1 MTTAQPPKNK
11 MSQKQGFGIFF
22 ILIILA
28 SAFFL
33 YTNSTHENTAKVS
46 ISEALLQYQKGE
58 VTKVN
63 VDGNI
68 LKMTLKEGK
77 VLEVVKEDQATLM
90 DLGID
95 PTKVQVD
102 VKDGSNDG
110 FWSNILISFLP
121 LVFIVFL
128 LVFMFRQAQG
138 SASSAFSFGKS
149 KASLYDIGN
158 KKKITF
164 KDVAGVEE
172 AKEDLFEVVDFLK
185 NPKKYTHMGAKIP
198 RGVILYGPPGTGK
211 TLLARAVAGEA
222 GVPFYFISG
231 SEFVEMFVGVG
242 ASRVR
247 DLFQKARKNAPCI
260 IFMDEIDAVGR
271 QRGTGVGGGNDE
283 REQTLNQILVEM
295 DGFDNET
302 NVIVMASTNRP
313 DVLDPALLRPG
324 RFDRRIVIDLP
335 DIKAREEILRV
346 HSHGKPLADN
356 IDFLTIAQKTIGFSG
371 ADLESVMNEASILT
385 VKKREK
391 IVSQVNIDDAIE
403 RVLMGPE
410 RKSKTQNELEKKNT
424 AYHEAG
430 HAIVGASLKYCHPVH
445 KITTVPRGMS
455 LGSTWFLPQEDLRS
469 MTKVKFEHELASLL
483 GGRVAE
489 ELTFGKDMITT
500 GAQNDLERATKM
512 ARSMVTQYGM
522 SELLGTRVYGDQH
535 GSLFLGKNVM
545 ESRDYSEE
553 TASKID
559 REVLSIIQTAF
570 DTAMTIL
577 KKHSNELQIVSE
589 ALLKQETLL
598 KEEFEALLGRKQA
611 CDLS

>member
-1 MTTAQPPKNK
+1 

-33 YTNSTHENTAKVS
+33 YTNATHENTSKVS

-68 LKMTLKEGK
+68 LQMTLKEGK
-77 VLEVVKEDQATLM
+77 ILEVVKEDQATLM

-110 FWSNILISFLP
+110 FWGNMLISFLP

-138 SASSAFSFGKS
+138 SANSAFSFGKS
-149 KASLYDIGN
+149 KASLYDHGN

-185 NPKKYTHMGAKIP
+185 NPKKYTQMGAKIP
-198 RGVILYGPPGTGK
+198 KGVILYGPPGTGK

-247 DLFQKARKNAPCI
+247 DLFQKARKTAPCI

-324 RFDRRIVIDLP
+324 RFDRRITIDLP
-335 DIKAREEILRV
+335 DIKARQEILKV
-346 HSHGKPLADN
+346 HAQGKPITDEIN
-356 IDFLTIAQKTIGFSG
+356 YLTVAQKTIGFSG

-391 IVSQVNIDDAIE
+391 IISQKNVDEAIE

-410 RKSKTQNELEKKNT
+410 RKSKTQNELERKNT

-455 LGSTWFLPQEDLRS
+455 LGSTWFLPQEDMRS
-469 MTKVKFEHELASLL
+469 MTKIKFEHELASLL

-489 ELTFGKDMITT
+489 ELTFGNDMITT

-522 SELLGTRVYGDQH
+522 SEVLGTRVYGDQH

-559 REVLSIIQTAF
+559 KEVLNIIQNAYTTA
-570 DTAMTIL
+570 TNIL
-577 KKHSNELQIVSE
+577 KKHSKELQKVSE
-589 ALLKQETLL
+589 ALLQQETLL
-598 KEEFEALLGRKQA
+598 QEEFEALLGRKQA
-611 CDLS
+611 CDLP